1 MSGGT
6 MNSVL
11 MEQAN
16 LELGLVDTGS
26 LLTLLECP
34 VCLDHITPPIKQ
46 CVKAD
51 MQAMCDCSEWRVDN
65 VDIKLREGLH
75 TSKDPL

>member
-51 MQAMCDCSEWRVDN
+51 MQPMCDCSEWRVDN
-65 VDIKLREGLH
+65 VDIKL
-75 TSKDPL
+75 

>member
-1 MSGGT
+1 

-51 MQAMCDCSEWRVDN
+51 MQPMCDCSEWRVDN
-65 VDIKLREGLH
+65 VDIKL
-75 TSKDPL
+75 TSHFKGSIVNLC

>member
-1 MSGGT
+1 MTGGT

-51 MQAMCDCSEWRVDN
+51 MQPMCDGAEWRVD
-65 VDIKLREGLH
+65 ITL
-75 TSKDPL
+75 

>member
-1 MSGGT
+1 MTGGT

-51 MQAMCDCSEWRVDN
+51 MQPMWDGSEWRVD
-65 VDIKLREGLH
+65 ITL
-75 TSKDPL
+75 